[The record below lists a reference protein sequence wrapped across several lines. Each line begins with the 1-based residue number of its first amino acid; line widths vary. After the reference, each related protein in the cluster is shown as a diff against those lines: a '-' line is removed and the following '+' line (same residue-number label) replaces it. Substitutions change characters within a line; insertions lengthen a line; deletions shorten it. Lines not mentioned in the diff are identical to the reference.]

1 MRIQRRLV
9 RLGSMFHRLPRML
22 LASLVV
28 FFSVMYRGRAMCV
41 RRLFVKFRRAL
52 MKIVGHDGP
61 FYHTTNGV
69 IENFRVQDSQRLY
82 CIAHALR

>member
-28 FFSVMYRGRAMCV
+28 FFSVMYRGRAMRVC
-41 RRLFVKFRRAL
+41 RLFV
-52 MKIVGHDGP
+52 
-61 FYHTTNGV
+61 
-69 IENFRVQDSQRLY
+69 
-82 CIAHALR
+82 